1 MCRNIYTSH
10 NLEFANLI
18 QLYRIYLLSSIIRN
32 NISKFI
38 LREIIILERNGRANK
53 STKDD
58 DRWRSLLKIYLRSSP
73 GINTENSIRF
83 IGDVIASVTVA
94 VSQTFHCITAEQ
106 RDNNF
111 NVRVLAVSVPS
122 IPFAWRFIIRVA
134 ATYLADRCAQFL
146 WSGIENEKEIAIVSK
161 DKLFTSESCDSDSV
175 WCPLR
180 VVNHRFPN
188 FERMFYK
195 NTVNERRD

>member
-1 MCRNIYTSH
+1 MGGRINRRRMTIDGDPCLKSISDLPRVLTPK
-10 NLEFANLI
+10 I
-18 QLYRIYLLSSIIRN
+18 QFGLS
-32 NISKFI
+32 
-38 LREIIILERNGRANK
+38 
-53 STKDD
+53 
-58 DRWRSLLKIYLRSSP
+58 
-73 GINTENSIRF
+73 
-83 IGDVIASVTVA
+83 ASVTVA

>member
-1 MCRNIYTSH
+1 MGRRINRRRMAIDGDPCLKSISDLPWILTPK
-10 NLEFANLI
+10 I
-18 QLYRIYLLSSIIRN
+18 QFGLSAMLSW
-32 NISKFI
+32 
-38 LREIIILERNGRANK
+38 A
-53 STKDD
+53 
-58 DRWRSLLKIYLRSSP
+58 SP
-73 GINTENSIRF
+73 W
-83 IGDVIASVTVA
+83 A

-134 ATYLADRCAQFL
+134 ATRYVAAADRWVQFL

-161 DKLFTSESCDSDSV
+161 DKVFTSESCDSNSV

-188 FERMFYK
+188 FERLFHR
-195 NTVNERRD
+195 NTV